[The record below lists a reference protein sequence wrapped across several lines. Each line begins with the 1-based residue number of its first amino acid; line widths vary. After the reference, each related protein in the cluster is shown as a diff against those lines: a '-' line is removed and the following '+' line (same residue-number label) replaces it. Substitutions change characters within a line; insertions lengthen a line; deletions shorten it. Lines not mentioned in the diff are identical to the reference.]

1 MHSSHIHQVAHLQQ
15 RVNQL
20 EHEIERIREHMS
32 FKLSSDDLADFQ
44 NRIEDFIEEQKSAGR
59 TIISILE
66 ISHQLSIPVE
76 YVDKIMKKL
85 ESKGVKEVE

>member
-1 MHSSHIHQVAHLQQ
+1 MHQVAHLQQ

-20 EHEIERIREHMS
+20 EHEIERIRERIS
-32 FKLSSDDLADFQ
+32 IKLSPDDLVDFQ
-44 NRIEDFIEEQKSAGR
+44 NRIEDFIGEQKSAGR

-66 ISHQLSIPVE
+66 ISHQLSIPIE
-76 YVDKIMKKL
+76 YVDQIMKKL